1 MIILIPAYEPGDRLL
16 GLIDSINNELTNPW
30 IVIVDDGSGPRYRH
44 IFDAA
49 RSRGADVL
57 SYPDN
62 RGKGFALKQ
71 GFVFIEG
78 RSPNASIVCA
88 DCDGQHTAHDIERVA
103 LALEQG
109 RSPIVLGARAFT
121 GSVPLRSRFGNA
133 VTRLAFAAA
142 TRTRIADTQ
151 TGLRAYRPELL
162 AWLQTVDGD
171 RFEYELNLLLDAC
184 DRGIDITEIPIETIY
199 LDENA
204 SSHFR
209 TIVDSV
215 RVYWPLTKFSISS
228 LAAFFIDF
236 VCLLVFMAIT
246 SNLLVSVIAARLVSA
261 SVNFM
266 TNRHFVFA
274 ARSGPA
280 RRAAAR
286 YAGLVAV
293 LLGANYLMLRVLTA
307 ASFGL
312 VPAKIITEA
321 TLFAVSYQIQ
331 KRVVFGDRTDAA
343 PAFSDVPV
351 DVAA

>member
-1 MIILIPAYEPGDRLL
+1 MIILIPAFEPGDRLVR
-16 GLIDSINNELTNPW
+16 LIDSLNSELANPW
-30 IVIVDDGSGPRYRH
+30 IVVVDDGSGPRYRH

-57 SYPDN
+57 SYADN

-71 GFVFIEG
+71 GFAFIE
-78 RSPNASIVCA
+78 RRVPNVAIVCA

-103 LALEQG
+103 LELEQG

-121 GSVPLRSRFGNA
+121 GSVPLRSRFGNTA
-133 VTRLAFAAA
+133 TRLAFAAA
-142 TRTRIADTQ
+142 TRTRITDTQ

-171 RFEYELNLLLDAC
+171 RFEYELNVLLDAC
-184 DRGIDITEIPIETIY
+184 DSDIGITETPIETIY

-209 TIVDSV
+209 PLVDSV
-215 RVYWPLTKFSISS
+215 RIYWPLTKFAVSSIG
-228 LAAFFIDF
+228 AFFIDF
-236 VCLLVFMAIT
+236 IGLLVFMAIT
-246 SNLLVSVIAARLVSA
+246 DNLFVSVVAARLVSA

-274 ARSGPA
+274 ADGGPM
-280 RRAAAR
+280 RHAAAR
-286 YAGLVAV
+286 YAGLVVA
-293 LLGANYLMLRVLTA
+293 LLGFNYLLLRGLTA
-307 ASFGL
+307 VGFGL
-312 VPAKIITEA
+312 VFAKIVTEA
-321 TLFAVSYQIQ
+321 FLFAASYQIQ
-331 KRVVFGDRTDAA
+331 KRVVFAR
-343 PAFSDVPV
+343 PADVATRFTEVPV